1 MSGEPSDE
9 GFTYDGQL
17 VFNGVHFTD
26 VSDPSL
32 EPNTIVDDLPPF
44 EEGTAEDPGSGYK
57 TLEVADLIA
66 SANGMGET
74 LRSVANNLSSFRY
87 LYEDWYE
94 SEADVDGERRI
105 VKVPRVKDVD
115 IYWDYPDYMFFRGQ
129 QQDSD
134 ATEEDIKEELDDQA
148 SLDTVTFDEDFLLW
162 ILYRYHADKE
172 LTSNLNTRLL
182 TDCETTGE
190 EDNYGG
196 RNEVGD
202 SANIAQSVPLLD
214 GILRGKSLSTL
225 EGDFR
230 IYDNHVTAKVES
242 RGRVHVKA
250 SKGDVKAADDLRR
263 MALSLLFLSEFT
275 ELYQKWRD
283 NMDNQDKYPPDSF
296 FTDIYDECDR
306 QGNHITY
313 SIQPVRD
320 EYQRKRSP

>member
-1 MSGEPSDE
+1 MSGEPAGE

-17 VFNGVHFTD
+17 VFNGIHITD

-32 EPNTIVDDLPPF
+32 DPNTIVNDLPPF
-44 EEGTAEDPGSGYK
+44 EKGTANDPGSGYK

-66 SANGMGET
+66 SANGMSES
-74 LRSVANNLSSFRY
+74 LQSVANDLSSFRY
-87 LYEDWYE
+87 LYEDWHE

-105 VKVPRVKDVD
+105 VEIPRVKDVD
-115 IYWDYPDYMFFRGQ
+115 IYWNYPDYLFFRGQ
-129 QQDSD
+129 QQDAD
-134 ATEEDIKEELDDQA
+134 ATEEDIKDELNDQA
-148 SLDTVTFDEDFLLW
+148 TLDTVTFDEDFLLW
-162 ILYRYHADKE
+162 LLYRYHANE
-172 LTSNLNTRLL
+172 HLTSHLSTRLL

-230 IYDNHVTAKVES
+230 VYNNHVTAKVES

-250 SKGDVKAADDLRR
+250 SKGDVKASDDLRR

-275 ELYQKWRD
+275 ELYQMWRD
-283 NMDNQDKYPPDSF
+283 NMANQDKYPPDSF

-313 SIQPVRD
+313 SIESVRD
-320 EYQRKRSP
+320 EYRRKRNS